1 MNSRAK
7 AVSVKISTIT
17 HATEDP
23 EKLARAIRSLSVGGT
38 SLGFTMTRAKGHHG
52 NEIATS
58 VLMIR
63 NAKNAEIFLRNIW
76 SGLSQLDRTEVYSSL
91 ASRIDSTGTIFLRID
106 KQEALKGRIR
116 LENTDPV
123 KIEIS
128 FRTEPSKR
136 YELVDNIRKR
146 LEEIGD

>member
-1 MNSRAK
+1 MNSPTRAF
-7 AVSVKISTIT
+7 SVKISAII

-23 EKLARAIRSLSVGGT
+23 EKVARAIRYLSVGWT
-38 SLGFTMTRAKGHHG
+38 SSGLTMIRAKGHHG

-63 NAKNAEIFLRNIW
+63 NAKNAQIFLKNIW
-76 SGLSQLDRTEVYSSL
+76 SSLSQLDRTEICSSL
-91 ASRIDSTGTIFLRID
+91 ASRIDSTGTMFLRID

-128 FRTEPSKR
+128 FRTELSKR
-136 YELVDNIRKR
+136 NEFVDNIRKR
-146 LEEIGD
+146 LEEIQD

>member
-1 MNSRAK
+1 MNSPAT
-7 AVSVKISTIT
+7 ASSVKISTIT

-23 EKLARAIRSLSVGGT
+23 EKVSRAIRNLSLSEP
-38 SLGFTMTRAKGHHG
+38 SLGFKVNRAKGHHG
-52 NEIATS
+52 NEIATR
-58 VLMIR
+58 VLTIR
-63 NAKNAEIFLRNIW
+63 NAKKSEIFLKNIW
-76 SGLSQLDRTEVYSSL
+76 SSLSHLDRTEVFSSL
-91 ASRIDSTGTIFLRID
+91 ASRIDSAGTMFLRID

-136 YELVDNIRKR
+136 NELVDNIRKR
-146 LEEIGD
+146 LEEIQD